1 MNELC
6 RREEVENTH
15 WPLIK
20 SLHLNH
26 IINIESIA
34 SSKMRMGEKRQGVG
48 DYKFM
53 NMFYNDFKII
63 LINYKF
69 LIFTMFP

>member
-15 WPLIK
+15 WALIE

-48 DYKFM
+48 EYKFM
-53 NMFYNDFKII
+53 NMF
-63 LINYKF
+63 LQ
-69 LIFTMFP
+69 

>member
-15 WPLIK
+15 RALIK

-48 DYKFM
+48 EYKFM
-53 NMFYNDFKII
+53 NMFLQLF
-63 LINYKF
+63 
-69 LIFTMFP
+69 

>member
-1 MNELC
+1 MYALRIKYVKTPMNELC

-15 WPLIK
+15 WALIE

-26 IINIESIA
+26 IINIESIV

-48 DYKFM
+48 D
-53 NMFYNDFKII
+53 
-63 LINYKF
+63 
-69 LIFTMFP
+69 

>member
-15 WPLIK
+15 WALIE

-34 SSKMRMGEKRQGVG
+34 SSKMRMGEKGWV
-48 DYKFM
+48 
-53 NMFYNDFKII
+53 NTN
-63 LINYKF
+63 L
-69 LIFTMFP
+69 

>member
-15 WPLIK
+15 RALIK

-48 DYKFM
+48 EYKFM
-53 NMFYNDFKII
+53 NMF
-63 LINYKF
+63 LQ
-69 LIFTMFP
+69 